1 MASAHR
7 GNFVWLETLR
17 KARKTSLVQDGRQKV
32 HYTFPDGTEMVEE
45 YEVTSGELLVRKW
58 KKKSTL
64 GREGKWDYEIGEDLR
79 PVNLDMENISESRG
93 NPMFTRKDNSKA
105 FQWRIRNLPY
115 PLEVYSVTVDDD
127 KHSITIRTSNKKYY
141 KKFQIPDM
149 ERAKVDLEQSAI
161 SKAHAN
167 NTLIITYKKPPLI
180 LEQEKLIRQELVKM
194 KSSRDG
200 DVECTPS

>member
-1 MASAHR
+1 
-7 GNFVWLETLR
+7 
-17 KARKTSLVQDGRQKV
+17 
-32 HYTFPDGTEMVEE
+32 MVEE

-127 KHSITIRTSNKKYY
+127 KHSITIRTSNKKYSLHDTI
-141 KKFQIPDM
+141 KNFKFLTW
-149 ERAKVDLEQSAI
+149 REQKWI
-161 SKAHAN
+161 WN
-167 NTLIITYKKPPLI
+167 RVQYLKPMPTTH
-180 LEQEKLIRQELVKM
+180 
-194 KSSRDG
+194 S
-200 DVECTPS
+200 

>member
-1 MASAHR
+1 MLR
-7 GNFVWLETLR
+7 LTL
-17 KARKTSLVQDGRQKV
+17 THFLQ
-32 HYTFPDGTEMVEE
+32 
-45 YEVTSGELLVRKW
+45 VRKW

>member
-1 MASAHR
+1 M
-7 GNFVWLETLR
+7 
-17 KARKTSLVQDGRQKV
+17 
-32 HYTFPDGTEMVEE
+32 
-45 YEVTSGELLVRKW
+45 RKW

-161 SKAHAN
+161 SKAHSN